1 MNSPSPEL
9 PELLGSIH
17 NHADLMQIPEAEL
30 PRLAEEIRS
39 TLIQSLAVTG
49 GHLGP
54 NLGVVELSIA
64 LHRVFETPRD
74 KIIFDVSHQ
83 AYVHKMLTGRAE
95 QIHTI
100 RQYQGLSG
108 FAKMSESPHDSY
120 GAGHA
125 GTALSAAL
133 GMCAAR
139 DLKGEDYHV
148 VAVAGDAAF
157 TCGTTLE
164 ALNNISQTTRRY
176 ITILNDNE
184 WAIDKNVG
192 ALAKYFN
199 SLQTSETFSWL
210 RDKTASFIEKL
221 GGTQAKEFAFKLEG
235 TTKNLI
241 FPSLLFN
248 KFGLRYFGPLNG
260 HDIPTL
266 IRTLNYII
274 RDGILSG
281 KAGTLEPG
289 SHSVGLAENGVTYTC
304 EGSNVAV
311 PQEVIDG
318 LVPAAKEFFEN
329 ALENAQTVY
338 NNANATQ
345 EEVNKAWSDLLD
357 AMHLLE
363 FEAGDKEVLL
373 PLINIAEQLA
383 ERLDEFKPGTTE
395 GFEEALNAAKDVYA
409 EENPLKAD
417 VDEAYDNLQA
427 AIEKLEFR
435 ADMSELQSL
444 VDEAN
449 TLDPDDYIQ
458 DEAFDTFKSVLA
470 EAEELLANANA
481 DQADVDAKAE
491 ALTRAMAALR
501 KIPNKDELNKLI
513 AEMEQKDLDGYT
525 DRSVAAF
532 KAALSVA
539 KTVAAD
545 ANADEQAVA
554 KAYTNLEAAANNLV
568 KAEKPGT
575 GNSGK
580 GSTSANIGNAYGAA
594 GVVSAAQGV
603 TSQKAYVVSDTTVNF
618 TLKRGSAY
626 CFKMTV
632 VNGNAMTPSFTVGN
646 GDVLKTQF
654 VAKIGNDYY
663 YRVYA
668 IGTPG
673 QSTGVYTTLPGQNA
687 VKHCTVTIG

>member
-17 NHADLMQIPEAEL
+17 NHADLMKIPEAEL

-221 GGTQAKEFAFKLEG
+221 GGTQAKEFAFKLED

-266 IRTLNYII
+266 IRTLNYIKDLNEPVI
-274 RDGILSG
+274 LHIVTQKGLGYQPALDNPTKFHGLGSYCVHDGETQGTPTPTFSQVFGSTLVDMAKQDESITAITAAMASG
-281 KAGTLEPG
+281 TKLDLFKEAFPKRYFDVGIAEEHGALFAC
-289 SHSVGLAENGVTYTC
+289 GLAA
-304 EGSNVAV
+304 EGMKPYVAIYSTFMQRCV
-311 PQEVIDG
+311 DMIQHDAALQKLPVRFCMDRAGLSPDDG
-318 LVPAAKEFFEN
+318 PTHHGLF
-329 ALENAQTVY
+329 
-338 NNANATQ
+338 
-345 EEVNKAWSDLLD
+345 DI
-357 AMHLLE
+357 AMIRSI
-363 FEAGDKEVLL
+363 
-373 PLINIAEQLA
+373 P
-383 ERLDEFKPGTTE
+383 
-395 GFEEALNAAKDVYA
+395 DVVFMQ
-409 EENPLKAD
+409 PK
-417 VDEAYDNLQA
+417 DEA
-427 AIEKLEFR
+427 EFVHMLR
-435 ADMSELQSL
+435 
-444 VDEAN
+444 
-449 TLDPDDYIQ
+449 TC
-458 DEAFDTFKSVLA
+458 
-470 EAEELLANANA
+470 LL
-481 DQADVDAKAE
+481 
-491 ALTRAMAALR
+491 
-501 KIPNKDELNKLI
+501 
-513 AEMEQKDLDGYT
+513 YT
-525 DRSVAAF
+525 S
-532 KAALSVA
+532 
-539 KTVAAD
+539 
-545 ANADEQAVA
+545 
-554 KAYTNLEAAANNLV
+554 
-568 KAEKPGT
+568 
-575 GNSGK
+575 
-580 GSTSANIGNAYGAA
+580 
-594 GVVSAAQGV
+594 
-603 TSQKAYVVSDTTVNF
+603 
-618 TLKRGSAY
+618 
-626 CFKMTV
+626 
-632 VNGNAMTPSFTVGN
+632 PSPR
-646 GDVLKTQF
+646 D
-654 VAKIGNDYY
+654 
-663 YRVYA
+663 
-668 IGTPG
+668 
-673 QSTGVYTTLPGQNA
+673 S
-687 VKHCTVTIG
+687 